1 MCSVLSEP
9 LTAPVVEDTVS
20 IRMSWQEFGEEIR
33 KLREQR
39 GLSREAL
46 AEKCGLSAVYLKK
59 LEAGD
64 RLTPTL
70 QTLDRIARALDASLR
85 IELTPRRKPRGGR
98 HGRPR

>member
-1 MCSVLSEP
+1 MCSGLSEP
-9 LTAPVVEDTVS
+9 LTAPSAEDTVS
-20 IRMSWQEFGEEIR
+20 IRMSWQEFGEKIR
-33 KLREQR
+33 TLRDKK

-59 LEAGD
+59 LEAGE

-70 QTLDRIARALDASLR
+70 QTLGRIAEALDASLR

-98 HGRPR
+98 HGR